1 MTSRTPHPLNVPGDF
16 YVEDNCCLI
25 CDIPRTIA
33 PDLFAL
39 EGGNEHC
46 FVKHQPT
53 SQAEIDRMHQA
64 ISTAELQCIRYLG
77 KNRQIQIRLVEENNA
92 AICDHLDD
100 SLKLRAMEVET
111 RELRQSRKR

>member
-39 EGGNEHC
+39 EGGSDHC

-53 SQAEIDRMHQA
+53 SEPELNRMHQA
-64 ISTAELQCIRYLG
+64 ISAAELQCIRYRG
-77 KNRQIQIRLVEENNA
+77 RHRQIQIRLVEENNS
-92 AICDHLDD
+92 AICDHLDN
-100 SLKLRAMEVET
+100 SLVSRALEVEA
-111 RELRQSRKR
+111 RERRQGRQR